1 MPTLKQLIPESRAVI
16 EMHTA
21 DLAGY
26 VFEVLMNTDAMNRGQ
41 WNRRNFCMEASR
53 EYGSYERGPDQ
64 EVGVACSAAWSWL
77 ESNGLIC
84 RHPEHDNEWFV
95 PTSRGRQVRNHQG
108 IRELISNEQLP
119 EHFLHAEFIQNV
131 RPLFLQSRFETAVF
145 EAFKTLEVAIRNAGG
160 LGDDSIGV
168 PLASKAFHPE
178 DGPLTDTSLE
188 KGERVALMN
197 LMTGAIGSY
206 KNPSSHRRVAITAEE
221 ARDMIILASHLLKIV
236 EARAAR
242 RTNGA

>member
-1 MPTLKQLIPESRAVI
+1 MQTLKKLIPESRAVI

-21 DLAGY
+21 DLASY
-26 VFEVLMNTDAMNRGQ
+26 VFEVLMNTDAMSRGQ
-41 WNRRNFCMEASR
+41 WNRRNFCMEAAR
-53 EYGSYERGPDQ
+53 EYGSNERGSNQ

-77 ESNGLIC
+77 ESNVLIC
-84 RHPEHDNEWFV
+84 RHPEQDNEWFV

-145 EAFKTLEVAIRNAGG
+145 EAFKTLEVAIRNAAG

-206 KNPSSHRRVAITAEE
+206 KNPSSHRRVAINAEE
-221 ARDMIILASHLLKIV
+221 ARDMIMLASHLLKIV
-236 EARAAR
+236 ETRAAQ
-242 RTNGA
+242 RTDGA

>member
-1 MPTLKQLIPESRAVI
+1 MPTLKQLISDSRTVI
-16 EMHTA
+16 EMHAA

-26 VFEVLMNTDAMNRGQ
+26 VFEVLMNTDAINRGQ
-41 WNRRNFCMEASR
+41 WNRRNFCMEVAR
-53 EYGSYERGPDQ
+53 EYGSRERGSDQ

-84 RHPEHDNEWFV
+84 RHPEQDNEWFV
-95 PTSRGRQVRNHQG
+95 PTSRGRQIRNHQG

-119 EHFLHAEFIQNV
+119 EHFLHAEFIKNV
-131 RPLFLQSRFETAVF
+131 RPLFLQSRFETSVF
-145 EAFKTLEVAIRNAGG
+145 EAFKTLEVAIRSTAGF
-160 LGDDSIGV
+160 GDDSIGV
-168 PLASKAFHPE
+168 SLAGKAFHPE
-178 DGPLTDTSLE
+178 DGPLTDTTLE
-188 KGERVALMN
+188 RGERVALMN

-236 EARAAR
+236 EGRVAR
-242 RTNGA
+242 RI